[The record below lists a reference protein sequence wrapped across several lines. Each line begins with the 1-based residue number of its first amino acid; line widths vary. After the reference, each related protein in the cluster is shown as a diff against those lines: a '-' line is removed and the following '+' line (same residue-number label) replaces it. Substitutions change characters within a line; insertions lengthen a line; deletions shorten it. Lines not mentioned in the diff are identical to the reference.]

1 MRYHSFSICLALFL
15 FTIFCAGC
23 ATVKVTESSVRRAPQ
38 WVFGAEHNFL
48 IVSAEA
54 EDIETAKNKAL
65 NEVKKQMVNAI
76 SENIRTTSHT
86 TTEELGVDDAYATVE
101 LYREELAT
109 ESGNVP
115 FLSQVTLANVT
126 DYYWEKRYD
135 KKTKA
140 EWYVYHLKYPFSRL
154 NQDELIAKFEAQE
167 AAINRQLKELEQVD
181 FSTFSSVEQMVAQ
194 GTALRTFQSTLMEN
208 DGRRKACDRILRGY
222 KSNVEQLTIQA
233 VSVDREKTLY
243 EVYLGEKKMACNIR
257 PYLRSKCLEQMN
269 WQVKDG
275 VNVVT
280 YDYSEC
286 FEDEQ
291 NYIDITITVMGKKI
305 NHRYFIL

>member
-1 MRYHSFSICLALFL
+1 MRYRSFFICLALFL
-15 FTIFCAGC
+15 FISLYTGC
-23 ATVKVTESSVRRAPQ
+23 AAVKVTESSARRAPQ
-38 WVFGAEHNFL
+38 WVYGAEQNFL

-54 EDIETAKNKAL
+54 GDIETAKNKAL
-65 NEVKKQMVNAI
+65 NEVKKQIVNAI
-76 SENIRTTSHT
+76 SENVHSASYIAV
-86 TTEELGVDDAYATVE
+86 EEAGVDKLYTTVE
-101 LYREELAT
+101 LYRDELAT

-135 KKTKA
+135 KKTKT
-140 EWYVYHLKYPFSRL
+140 EWFVYHLKYPFTRL
-154 NQDELIAKFEAQE
+154 DQEELVTKFEAQE
-167 AAINRQLKELEQVD
+167 AAINRQLKELELVD
-181 FSTFSSVEQMVAQ
+181 FSTFSSVEQMIAQ
-194 GTALRTFQSTLMEN
+194 ETSLRTFQSTLMEK
-208 DGRRKACDRILRGY
+208 DVRRKACDRILRGY

-243 EVYLGEKKMACNIR
+243 EVYLGDKKMACNIR
-257 PYLRSKCLEQMN
+257 PYLRSACLEQMN
-269 WQVKDG
+269 WQVKGG

-280 YDYSEC
+280 YDYNKC
-286 FEDEQ
+286 FDDEQ